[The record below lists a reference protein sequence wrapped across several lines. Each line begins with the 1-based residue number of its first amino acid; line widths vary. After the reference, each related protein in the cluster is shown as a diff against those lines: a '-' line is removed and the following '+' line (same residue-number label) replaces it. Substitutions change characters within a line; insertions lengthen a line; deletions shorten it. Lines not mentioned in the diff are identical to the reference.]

1 MVSSTISRFLLL
13 GSLLTIL
20 VAASVRHPSAA
31 SSHTAA
37 FVHPKITARGG
48 FHQSTTTDAT
58 KRAARNY
65 HKVRG
70 ESPRNGGVK
79 LHAAAK
85 SAASKK
91 KSTKKTSAK
100 SDVENFK
107 KSEFIAR

>member
-1 MVSSTISRFLLL
+1 MVSSPISRFLLL

-20 VAASVRHPSAA
+20 VAASVTHPSAA
-31 SSHTAA
+31 SSSSHTAA

-48 FHQSTTTDAT
+48 FHSTTTT
-58 KRAARNY
+58 KRVAARNPH

-70 ESPRNGGVK
+70 ESPRNSGGVK

-85 SAASKK
+85 SAKK
-91 KSTKKTSAK
+91 AAKKTSTK
-100 SDVENFK
+100 SDVESFK